1 MQARLALSAPS
12 ARRLLGQDMNGIR
25 DQVLQVSGLEFGYD
39 KPLLAIPHL
48 EICSGE
54 SLAVLGP
61 SGCGKTS
68 LLHLIAGL
76 LKPTSGTIT
85 ILEHEITSLDERS
98 TDRIR
103 GENLGIVFQRL
114 FLIPAI
120 SVLDN
125 MLLSQRLSRTGVD
138 EPFAIQLL
146 DKLGIADQANKL
158 PTQLSQGQAQRAAI
172 ARALAHRPALL
183 IADEPTS
190 ALDNHNALNAVELL
204 SEVSKASGAALMIVT
219 HDERVRDQADRT
231 YDLGAIT

>member
-1 MQARLALSAPS
+1 
-12 ARRLLGQDMNGIR
+12 MNGTK

-68 LLHLIAGL
+68 LLHLVAGL

-158 PTQLSQGQAQRAAI
+158 PTQLSQGQAQRGHR
-172 ARALAHRPALL
+172 ARSCT
-183 IADEPTS
+183 PTRF
-190 ALDNHNALNAVELL
+190 AYC
-204 SEVSKASGAALMIVT
+204 
-219 HDERVRDQADRT
+219 R
-231 YDLGAIT
+231 

>member
-1 MQARLALSAPS
+1 M
-12 ARRLLGQDMNGIR
+12 GQDMNGTK

-48 EICSGE
+48 EIYSGE

-76 LKPTSGTIT
+76 LKPKSGTIT

-98 TDRIR
+98 IDRIR

-125 MLLSQRLSRTGVD
+125 MLLSQRLSRTGVYD
-138 EPFAIQLL
+138 SFAIVLL
-146 DKLGIADQANKL
+146 DNQGASSRFQPEIAAADQ
-158 PTQLSQGQAQRAAI
+158 R
-172 ARALAHRPALL
+172 RCDPAVRF
-183 IADEPTS
+183 
-190 ALDNHNALNAVELL
+190 AVIGIP
-204 SEVSKASGAALMIVT
+204 SSGFRKNLGYRDA
-219 HDERVRDQADRT
+219 VRQPR
-231 YDLGAIT
+231 GR